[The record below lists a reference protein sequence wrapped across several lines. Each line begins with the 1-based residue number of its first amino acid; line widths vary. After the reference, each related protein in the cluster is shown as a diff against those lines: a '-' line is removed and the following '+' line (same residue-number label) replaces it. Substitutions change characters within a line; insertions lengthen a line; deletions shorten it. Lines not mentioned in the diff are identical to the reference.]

1 MKILCTICARGGSK
15 GLKGKNLIQFK
26 NKPLIMHTYEL
37 AKNIKKIR
45 DIVIS
50 TDSYKIQK
58 IVGSKNCWFK
68 RDKKLSGDKVSKIK
82 VIIDA
87 LKKAEKKNKIIY
99 DTIIDLDVT
108 SPLRIKK
115 DISRSLSKF
124 IKNNYDNLFSV
135 TNASKNPYFNMVE
148 FKKNRINLVKNSISY
163 NSRQVAP
170 TVFSMNASIYIWKR
184 KTLLSNKPLFSS
196 KTGIYVMPKERSFDI
211 DDVIDLKIV
220 KCLSN

>member
-1 MKILCTICARGGSK
+1 
-15 GLKGKNLIQFK
+15 
-26 NKPLIMHTYEL
+26 
-37 AKNIKKIR
+37 
-45 DIVIS
+45 
-50 TDSYKIQK
+50 
-58 IVGSKNCWFK
+58 
-68 RDKKLSGDKVSKIK
+68 
-82 VIIDA
+82 
-87 LKKAEKKNKIIY
+87 
-99 DTIIDLDVT
+99 
-108 SPLRIKK
+108 
-115 DISRSLSKF
+115 
-124 IKNNYDNLFSV
+124 
-135 TNASKNPYFNMVE
+135 MVE

>member
-1 MKILCTICARGGSK
+1 MKILCTICARSGSK
-15 GLKGKNLIQFK
+15 GLKGKNMIQLK

-50 TDSYKIQK
+50 TDSKRIQNL
-58 IVGSKNCWFK
+58 VGVKNCWFK
-68 RDKKLSGDKVSKIK
+68 RDKRLSDDKISKIK

-87 LKKAEKKNKIIY
+87 VKKAERKNNVIY

-108 SPLRIKK
+108 SPLRTKK
-115 DISRSLSKF
+115 DILNSLSKF
-124 IKNNYDNLFSV
+124 IKKNYDNLFSV

-148 FKKNRINLVKNSISY
+148 FKNNKINLVKSSIKYS
-163 NSRQVAP
+163 SRQVAP
-170 TVFSMNASIYIWKR
+170 IVFSMNASIYIWKR
-184 KTLLSNKPLFSS
+184 KALFSNKPLFSN

-211 DDVIDLKIV
+211 DDLIDLKIV

>member
-1 MKILCTICARGGSK
+1 MKILCTICARSGSK
-15 GLKGKNLIQFK
+15 GLKGKNMIQLK

-50 TDSYKIQK
+50 TDSKRIQNL
-58 IVGSKNCWFK
+58 IGVKNCWFK
-68 RDKKLSGDKVSKIK
+68 RNKKLSGDRISKIK

-87 LKKAEKKNKIIY
+87 VNKAEKKNNIIY

-108 SPLRIKK
+108 SPLRTKK
-115 DISRSLSKF
+115 DVLDSLSKF
-124 IKNNYDNLFSV
+124 VKKNYDNLFSV

-148 FKKNRINLVKNSISY
+148 FKNNKISLVKSSVNYS
-163 NSRQVAP
+163 SRQVAP
-170 TVFSMNASIYIWKR
+170 IVFSMNASIYIWKR
-184 KTLLSNKPLFSS
+184 KALFSNKPLFSN

-211 DDVIDLKIV
+211 DDLIDLKIV